1 MKKFYEYNK
10 YNNNQK
16 LQEGVFSD
24 ENTSDIEIVNNSD
37 ESGDTFNATPIVAGG
52 LTATGL
58 GIGGYITYKAGKKLI
73 QFLVGGGA
81 AMLGK
86 TISDLK
92 DAGTI
97 AGSMSDY
104 NKEVSGAVNAMKS
117 KFITSEGKIIAKEL
131 NTIFKTFGI
140 SDKKTMQ
147 TAIKLVMSAG
157 DNVDDVIKNLKYL
170 KDDGKISKYTIDK
183 IEDFIT
189 DPKNTD
195 KVKKLINADNALKL
209 KNGGMVKKTFNTFGN
224 FAKRIGSGGFKIGRS
239 AAGKALTRITAS
251 IVGRALGRAL
261 PGIGWAMLAWDAIE
275 LTMWLAGDS
284 KFYEPEEGWSGAKH
298 GRAKLEDSKKTYS
311 IIGTSITT
319 SIGLISGSV
328 NKYFK
333 EASNDENVLDINY
346 NFPSKYNEKYN
357 VSEEEMQ
364 EWIDFVIDLDRGL
377 TDSPYI
383 ANMNKL
389 LQTFSTI
396 TADITSDF
404 NSINIT
410 GKKDAEDWE
419 IIKDAGTAYSLDEDT
434 NIYGI
439 EVAEDLGSFFEYF
452 FIPGLNSMGWATV
465 FTSEQYLESMDKEY
479 GFVGDFNILEFLYVS
494 HKKINLTDITYDNFD
509 INSFKNVVTLLL
521 GNDFYNKYQKIFS
534 KLEYGSMDGE
544 KWKKVA
550 DINKYVEMI
559 GGVMNTELNNI
570 YNNKQK
576 MFAITKPILSI
587 AAVYA
592 IYGMLSDIL
601 KSGAKYFTNVY
612 NSTFEQDVINGC
624 QDLEIE
630 EGMQEDED
638 EDATLQSEL
647 EKADRIESG
656 IGEIEADTIQ
666 TKKSEFQ
673 SISGYNNYL

>member
-1 MKKFYEYNK
+1 MKKFYEYN
-10 YNNNQK
+10 NQK
-16 LQEGVFSD
+16 LQEGAFSD
-24 ENTSDIEIVNNSD
+24 ENTSDIEVIDNS
-37 ESGDTFNATPIVAGG
+37 ENSEDTFNATPIVAGG
-52 LTATGL
+52 ITAAGL
-58 GIGGYITYKAGKKLI
+58 GVGGYVAYKAGKKLI

-97 AGSMSDY
+97 AGSMADY

-117 KFITSEGKIIAKEL
+117 KFITSEGKLIAKEL

-183 IEDFIT
+183 VEDFLT

-195 KVKKLINADNALKL
+195 KVKKLINADNTLKL
-209 KNGGMVKKTFNTFGN
+209 KNGKIVKKTLNTFGN
-224 FAKRIGSGGFKIGRS
+224 FAKRMGGGTFKIGRKL
-239 AAGKALTRITAS
+239 AGKALTYIMARTAGKILS
-251 IVGRALGRAL
+251 RAIPYA
-261 PGIGWAMLAWDAIE
+261 GWALLAWDAIE
-275 LTMWLAGDS
+275 VTMWLAGDS
-284 KFYEPEEGWSGAKH
+284 NFYEPEEGWSGAKH
-298 GRAKLEDSKKTYS
+298 GRAKLDDSKKTYN

-319 SIGLISGSV
+319 SIALIGGSV

-333 EASNDENVLDINY
+333 EASNDENTFDINY
-346 NFPSKYNEKYN
+346 NFPSQYNGKYN
-357 VSEEEMQ
+357 VSEEEME
-364 EWIDFVIDLDRGL
+364 EWTKFVIDLDKGL

-389 LQTFSTI
+389 LQIFSTI

-419 IIKDAGTAYSLDEDT
+419 VIKDAGSAYSLDDDS
-434 NIYGI
+434 NIYGV

-479 GFVGDFNILEFLYVS
+479 GFAGDFNILEFLYVS

-521 GNDFYNKYQKIFS
+521 GNDFYNKHQKIFS

-544 KWKKVA
+544 TWKKIA

-559 GGVMNTELNNI
+559 GSIMNTELNSI

-612 NSTFEQDVINGC
+612 NSTFAQDVVNGC
-624 QDLEIE
+624 QDSEIE
-630 EGMQEDED
+630 EGIQEDED
-638 EDATLQSEL
+638 EDANLQSEL

-656 IGEIEADTIQ
+656 KGEIETNDTIQ

-673 SISGYNNYL
+673 SISGYGDYL